1 MAKLKVGDK
10 APHFKMEDH
19 TGKMIDL
26 NDYAGKKLILFFYP
40 KDMTPGCTAESCNLR
55 DYYGELQEKGF
66 EVVGVSMD
74 SNKRHVKFAVK
85 YELPYPLLPDEDKEI
100 IEAYGVWD
108 LKKFMGKEYMGIVR
122 TTFVIDEK
130 GNIERIFD
138 KVKTK
143 AHAEQI
149 LEDYQK

>member
-1 MAKLKVGDK
+1 MGKLKVGDK

-55 DYYGELQEKGF
+55 DYYSELQGKGF

-74 SNKRHVKFAVK
+74 SNKRHVKFADK

-100 IEAYGVWD
+100 IEAYGVWA

-130 GNIERIFD
+130 GTIERIFD

>member
-1 MAKLKVGDK
+1 MGKLKVGDK

-55 DYYGELQEKGF
+55 DYYSELQEKGF

-74 SNKRHVKFAVK
+74 SNKRHVKFADK

-100 IEAYGVWD
+100 IEAYGVWA

-149 LEDYQK
+149 LEDYQN